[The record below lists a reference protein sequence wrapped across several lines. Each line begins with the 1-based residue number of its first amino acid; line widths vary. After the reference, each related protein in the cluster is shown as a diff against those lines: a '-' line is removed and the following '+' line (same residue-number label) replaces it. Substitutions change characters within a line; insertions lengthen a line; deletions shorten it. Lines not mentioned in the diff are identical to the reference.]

1 MNKEK
6 TMIKQQINGW
16 VTAARPKTLPAALC
30 PILPAAALAWSE
42 NSFKLLPVFTALI
55 ICLLLQIA
63 VNIAND
69 YFDFIHGIDTPDRI
83 GPPRAAA
90 SGLLTLKTMRAGMVV
105 ITIAIL
111 GAGSYLVYI
120 GGFPIFLIGLAS
132 ILSVYLYSAGPL
144 PFSTNALG
152 DFFVFLFFGP
162 VAVCGTYFL
171 QTKTINAQIIL
182 FSISIGFLITA
193 IMVVNNYRDI
203 KTDTAAGKKTLAV
216 ILGTKLT
223 RVEYLIL
230 VLAPYFILIAIKVLT
245 NTSLWLLLPLLSIF
259 LWLPLLQDMNNMA
272 GSQKLNKTLAGTA
285 RMSLIFSVLLSL
297 GIILSS

>member
-1 MNKEK
+1 ML
-6 TMIKQQINGW
+6 KQQFHGW
-16 VTAARPKTLPAALC
+16 ITAARPKTLPAAVT

-90 SGLLTLKTMRAGMVV
+90 SGLLTLNAMRAGMVI

-111 GAGSYLVYI
+111 AAGSYLVVI
-120 GGFPIFLIGLAS
+120 GGIPILIIGVAS

-152 DFFVFLFFGP
+152 DFFVFIFYGP

-171 QTKTINAQIIL
+171 QTKAINAPIIL
-182 FSISIGFLITA
+182 FSISIGSLITA
-193 IMVVNNYRDI
+193 IIVVNNYRDI
-203 KTDTAAGKKTLAV
+203 KTDKAAGKKTLAV
-216 ILGTKLT
+216 ILGTRLT

-230 VLAPYFILIAIKVLT
+230 IFTPYFILIAMKVFS
-245 NTSLWLLLPLLSIF
+245 NVSLWLLLPLLSIF

-285 RMSLIFSVLLSL
+285 KMTLIFSVLLSL
-297 GIILSS
+297 GILFS

>member
-1 MNKEK
+1 
-6 TMIKQQINGW
+6 MIKQQINGW
-16 VTAARPKTLPAALC
+16 ITAARPKTLPAALC

-42 NSFKLLPVFTALI
+42 NSFKLFPVFTALI

-90 SGLLTLKTMRAGMVV
+90 SGLLTLKEMKIGMVI

-111 GAGSYLVYI
+111 VAGSYLVYI
-120 GGFPIFLIGLAS
+120 GGTPILLIGLAS
-132 ILSVYLYSAGPL
+132 IVSIYLYSAGPL

-152 DFFVFLFFGP
+152 DLFVFLFFGP

-171 QTKTINAQIIL
+171 QTKALNPKIKL
-182 FSISIGFLITA
+182 FSISIGLLITA

-216 ILGTKLT
+216 LLGPTLT
-223 RVEYLIL
+223 RVEYLTL
-230 VLAPYFILIAIKVLT
+230 VLTPYLILIAMKLVA
-245 NTSLWLLLPLLSIF
+245 NASLWLLLPLLSILF
-259 LWLPLLQDMNNMA
+259 WLPLLKDMNSMEN
-272 GSQKLNKTLAGTA
+272 SHNLNKTLAGTA

-297 GIILSS
+297 GILLS

>member
-6 TMIKQQINGW
+6 TMIKQQIHGW
-16 VTAARPKTLPAALC
+16 ITAARPRTLPAAVT

-42 NSFKLLPVFTALI
+42 NSFKLFPVFTALI

-90 SGLLTLKTMRAGMVV
+90 SGLLSLKTMRIGMAIITVV
-105 ITIAIL
+105 IL

-120 GGFPIFLIGLAS
+120 GGLPILLIGLAS

-152 DFFVFLFFGP
+152 DFLFF
-162 VAVCGTYFL
+162 Y
-171 QTKTINAQIIL
+171 
-182 FSISIGFLITA
+182 
-193 IMVVNNYRDI
+193 
-203 KTDTAAGKKTLAV
+203 
-216 ILGTKLT
+216 
-223 RVEYLIL
+223 
-230 VLAPYFILIAIKVLT
+230 
-245 NTSLWLLLPLLSIF
+245 
-259 LWLPLLQDMNNMA
+259 
-272 GSQKLNKTLAGTA
+272 
-285 RMSLIFSVLLSL
+285 SL
-297 GIILSS
+297 GPSLYAEPIFFKPKL

>member
-1 MNKEK
+1 
-6 TMIKQQINGW
+6 
-16 VTAARPKTLPAALC
+16 
-30 PILPAAALAWSE
+30 
-42 NSFKLLPVFTALI
+42 LI

-90 SGLLTLKTMRAGMVV
+90 SGLLSLKTMRIGMVM

-111 GAGSYLVYI
+111 CAGSYLV
-120 GGFPIFLIGLAS
+120 LIGLAS

-152 DFFVFLFFGP
+152 DFFVFIFFGP

-171 QTKTINAQIIL
+171 QTKTINTQIIL

-216 ILGTKLT
+216 LLGTTLT

-230 VLAPYFILIAIKVLT
+230 VFIPYIILIAMKFLA

-259 LWLPLLQDMNNMA
+259 LWLPLLRDMNMFQLYA
-272 GSQKLNKTLAGTA
+272 QL
-285 RMSLIFSVLLSL
+285 V
-297 GIILSS
+297 